1 MLNNNLII
9 SGSSGFIGTNLL
21 NYLQNQNIYR
31 VKKDKSNEEIY
42 FLDSLNNKIN
52 KLESSNNF
60 TFIHL
65 ATFFTKD
72 ISLDKF
78 VYESN
83 YQYGKKI
90 LNKLENINLEKIIYT
105 NSMYCYYPDSKT
117 RELQY
122 TKSKLEFSDY
132 LNKYCVDKKI
142 SYEEIF
148 LDNTYGPNDSR
159 DKILPNIVKSI
170 LNFQENPILNPNN
183 LVNLIHVND
192 VVSQLIDAANRSSS
206 YKYAMLNK
214 KSILL
219 ISIYEYLNEY
229 FTKGIANKHLLKY
242 SKNNYLEFPFENI
255 FETKDKVKDAEGLLE
270 LINNVN

>member
-83 YQYGKKI
+83 YRYGERI
-90 LNKLENINLEKIIYT
+90 LNKLENINFEKIIYT

-159 DKILPNIVKSI
+159 DKILPNIAKSI

-192 VVSQLIDAANRSSS
+192 VVSQLVDAANRSGS

-214 KSILL
+214 ESILL

>member
-1 MLNNNLII
+1 MLNNDLII

-21 NYLQNQNIYR
+21 NYFQNQNIYR

-52 KLESSNNF
+52 KLESSNKF

-83 YQYGKKI
+83 YQYGKRI
-90 LNKLENINLEKIIYT
+90 LNKLENIHLEKIIYT

-132 LNKYCVDKKI
+132 LNKYCIDKKI

-159 DKILPNIVKSI
+159 DKILPNIAKSI

-192 VVSQLIDAANRSSS
+192 VVSQLIDAANRSGS

>member
-1 MLNNNLII
+1 MLNNDLII

-52 KLESSNNF
+52 KLESSNKF

-72 ISLDKF
+72 IALDKF

-83 YQYGKKI
+83 YRYGKRI
-90 LNKLENINLEKIIYT
+90 LNKLENVNLEKIIYT

-132 LNKYCVDKKI
+132 LNKYCIDKKI

-159 DKILPNIVKSI
+159 DKILPNIAKSI

-192 VVSQLIDAANRSSS
+192 VVSQLIDAANRSGS

>member
-31 VKKDKSNEEIY
+31 VKKDKNNEEIY
-42 FLDSLNNKIN
+42 FVDSLNNKIN
-52 KLESSNNF
+52 KLESNNSF

-83 YQYGKKI
+83 YQYGKRI

-105 NSMYCYYPDSKT
+105 NSMYCYYPDSET

-122 TKSKLEFSDY
+122 TKSKLQFSDY
-132 LNKYCVDKKI
+132 LNKYCIDKKI

-192 VVSQLIDAANRSSS
+192 VISQLIDAANRSGS

-229 FTKGIANKHLLKY
+229 FTKGVANKHLLKY

>member
-1 MLNNNLII
+1 MLNNDLII

-192 VVSQLIDAANRSSS
+192 VVSQLIDAANRSGS

-214 KSILL
+214 ESILL

-229 FTKGIANKHLLKY
+229 FTKGVVNKHLLKY

>member
-192 VVSQLIDAANRSSS
+192 VVSQLIDAANRSGS

-214 KSILL
+214 ESILL

-229 FTKGIANKHLLKY
+229 FSKGIANKHLLKY

>member
-1 MLNNNLII
+1 MLNNDLII

-42 FLDSLNNKIN
+42 FVDSLNNKIN

-83 YQYGKKI
+83 YEYGKRI

-192 VVSQLIDAANRSSS
+192 VVSQLIDAANRSGS

-229 FTKGIANKHLLKY
+229 FTKGVANKQLLKY

>member
-1 MLNNNLII
+1 MLNNDLII

-52 KLESSNNF
+52 KLESSNKF

-83 YQYGKKI
+83 YRYGKRI
-90 LNKLENINLEKIIYT
+90 LNKLENVNLEKIIYT

-122 TKSKLEFSDY
+122 TKSKLEFSGY

-159 DKILPNIVKSI
+159 DKILPNIAKSI

-192 VVSQLIDAANRSSS
+192 VVSQLIDAANRSGS

-242 SKNNYLEFPFENI
+242 SKNNYLEFPFKNI

>member
-21 NYLQNQNIYR
+21 NHLQNQNIYR
-31 VKKDKSNEEIY
+31 VKKDKNNEAIY

-52 KLESSNNF
+52 KLESSDNF

-72 ISLDKF
+72 TSLNNF

-105 NSMYCYYPDSKT
+105 NSMYCYYPDNKT

-122 TKSKLEFSDY
+122 TKSKREFSDY
-132 LNKYCVDKKI
+132 LNNYCVDKKI

-192 VVSQLIDAANRSSS
+192 VVSQLIDAADRSGS

-214 KSILL
+214 ESILL

-229 FTKGIANKHLLKY
+229 FTKGVVNKHLLKY

-255 FETKDKVKDAEGLLE
+255 FETKDKVEDAEGLLE

>member
-1 MLNNNLII
+1 MLNNDLII

-83 YQYGKKI
+83 YRYGKRI
-90 LNKLENINLEKIIYT
+90 LNKLENVNLEKIIYT

-122 TKSKLEFSDY
+122 TKSKLQFSDY
-132 LNKYCVDKKI
+132 LNKYCIDKKI

-159 DKILPNIVKSI
+159 DKILPNIAKSI
-170 LNFQENPILNPNN
+170 INFQENPILNPNN

-192 VVSQLIDAANRSSS
+192 VVSQLIDAANRSGS